1 MPKFLTNRWHGQ
13 HILWSFVFMLVL
25 VIVLFFY
32 EWMIGIIALIGLGGI
47 VYYSSAA
54 EKAFR
59 EDFTQYIMTLSHRV
73 KKAGKEVVRQVPV
86 GMLVYNEA
94 WIVEWHNPF
103 VGTMLGQETVTGEKL
118 TQLFPVIEQEKR
130 KEFPIEW
137 NGRFYLVQKKEEER
151 LIYFTDITDYK
162 KLYDRYN
169 EEKLA
174 VGIFMLDNLDEM
186 TQTMDEQTRSV
197 LLAKV
202 ASSITDW
209 ARKHGIFL
217 RRMSSDR
224 FLVMMEQ
231 KELKKLEQ
239 NRFEIL
245 DDVRDMTMEY
255 KIPLTLSIGIGSGV
269 SNLVEL
275 GGLAQTS
282 LDVALGRGGDQAA
295 VKHGERL
302 TFYGGRSNAVEKRTR
317 VRARVISHALRE
329 LIKESDKVVIMGH
342 KIPDMDSIGA
352 AIGVLKAAQICNKE
366 GYIVWEGENPSILRM
381 MQQLKKH
388 EEIYK
393 WFISPEEAMN
403 IINPKTLA
411 VVVDTHKSSMVE
423 EPKLLEKTDRIF
435 VVDHHR
441 RGEEFINEAILVYI
455 EPYASSTCELVT
467 ELLQYIHERVSLD
480 IMESTAILAG
490 IVVDTKSF
498 ALRTGARTFE
508 AASFLR
514 RYGADATLIQ
524 RMLKEDLNA
533 YIEKA
538 EIIKHAEVI
547 YDHVAIAVAEPDK
560 AYSQLL
566 IAQVAD
572 TLLNMTNIMA
582 SFVICERSDGRI
594 GISARSLGQINV
606 QVIMEKLGGGGHFSN
621 AACQIEGTL
630 QEAEQ
635 RLREILDKIDVEEGL
650 FE

>member
-13 HILWSFVFMLVL
+13 HILWGFIFMLLL

-32 EWMIGIIALIGLGGI
+32 EWVIGIIALVGLGGL
-47 VYYSSAA
+47 VYYSSVA

-59 EDFTQYIMTLSHRV
+59 EEFSQYIMTLSHRV
-73 KKAGKEVVRQVPV
+73 KKAGKEAVRQMPI
-86 GMLVYNEA
+86 GMLVYNEDGV
-94 WIVEWHNPF
+94 IEWHNPF
-103 VGTMLGQETVTGEKL
+103 VGKMLEKDSVSGEKL
-118 TQLFPVIEQEKR
+118 IHLFPVMEHEKR

-137 NGRFYLVQKKEEER
+137 NGRFYLVQLKEEER

-174 VGIFMLDNLDEM
+174 VGILMLDNLDEM

-197 LLAKV
+197 LLARV
-202 ASSITDW
+202 VSAITEW
-209 ARKHGIFL
+209 SRKNGIFL
-217 RRMSSDR
+217 RRMASDR
-224 FLVMMEQ
+224 FLILMDQ
-231 KELKKLEQ
+231 KVLKQLEQ

-245 DDVRDMTMEY
+245 DEIRDLTKDY
-255 KIPLTLSIGIGSGV
+255 KIPLTLSIGIGSGTN
-269 SNLVEL
+269 SFVEL
-275 GGLAQTS
+275 GSLAQTS

-295 VKHGERL
+295 VKYGERL

-317 VRARVISHALRE
+317 VRARVISHAFRE
-329 LIKESDKVVIMGH
+329 LVKESENVVIMGH

-366 GYIVWEGENPSILRM
+366 GYIVWEGENPSIHRM
-381 MQQLKKH
+381 MEELKKH

-393 WFISPEEAMN
+393 WFITPEEAMN
-403 IINPKTLA
+403 IINSKTLA
-411 VVVDTHKSSMVE
+411 VVVDTHKSSMVA
-423 EPKLLEKTDRIF
+423 EPKLLDRTDRIF

-455 EPYASSTCELVT
+455 EPYASSTCELVA

-480 IMESTAILAG
+480 VVESTAILAG

-547 YDHVAIAVAEPDK
+547 YDHVAIAVAESGK

-582 SFVICERSDGRI
+582 SFVICERSDGKI

-606 QVIMEKLGGGGHFSN
+606 QIIMEAMGGGGHFSN

-630 QEAEQ
+630 EEAEQ
-635 RLREILDKIDVEEGL
+635 RLKEILQKTDKEEGL